1 MASDYSHQLWK
12 PMIHQL
18 TSTLMCPIPCLQE
31 AVAQSKEAADI
42 LMNPAE
48 RTFFKWEKRAG
59 MIQLIQVLLFL
70 KKKKKQTTL
79 HGEKE
84 SF

>member
-12 PMIHQL
+12 PMSHQL
-18 TSTLMCPIPCLQE
+18 TSTLMCPMPCLQE

-48 RTFFKWEKRAG
+48 RTFFK
-59 MIQLIQVLLFL
+59 
-70 KKKKKQTTL
+70 
-79 HGEKE
+79 
-84 SF
+84 